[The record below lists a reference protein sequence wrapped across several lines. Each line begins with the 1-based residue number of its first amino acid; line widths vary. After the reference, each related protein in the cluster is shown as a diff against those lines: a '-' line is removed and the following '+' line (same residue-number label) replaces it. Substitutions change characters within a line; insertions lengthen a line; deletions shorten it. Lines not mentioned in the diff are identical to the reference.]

1 MPLEA
6 TMVCLD
12 TSEFMRNG
20 DFIPTR
26 HESQQDAANL
36 VVGAKMQQN
45 AENSVGVLT
54 MASVGRRGGARVLVS
69 PTDDMGKILASLHE
83 ASIAGRLNLVE
94 GVQVAQLALKHRRNK
109 NGGQRIVLFVG
120 SPVDADA
127 NALVKA
133 GKMLKKN
140 NIAVDV
146 VLLGSD
152 DDTADKLRQF
162 VEAAKSNDNSNLVQV
177 PPGVVPSDVLISSPV
192 IQPDAGTPGV
202 SAAGA
207 TDAPGA
213 FGGVD
218 ANLDPELAMAL
229 RVSME
234 EERARQQAA
243 AAADEAKQ
251 QQPAAEA
258 TEQPAATP
266 MDADAATD
274 AATAAAETTT
284 AAASTTP
291 AEPMVDDE
299 DALLQQALAMSMR
312 EHVASQEAKSVPV
325 EDVAPV
331 PDDKPAEMQLD
342 DDDDD
347 ETMQL
352 ALQMSMQAQDAAP
365 PGTDPAPAE
374 QAAPP
379 PTTAEPAPA
388 VAESAQA
395 ATPAFY
401 DPTFVNQMLSQ
412 LPGVD
417 PNDPAIK
424 AALES
429 IRGGP
434 SPDADAPAPAPQD
447 NQDPEETE

>member
-1 MPLEA
+1 
-6 TMVCLD
+6 MVCLD
-12 TSEFMRNG
+12 TSEHMRNG
-20 DFIPTR
+20 DFVPTR

-83 ASIAGRLNLVE
+83 ASIAGKLNLVE

-109 NGGQRIVLFVG
+109 NGGQRLVLFVG
-120 SPVDADA
+120 SPVEAEA
-127 NALVKA
+127 KALVKA
-133 GKMLKKN
+133 GKLLKKN

-152 DDTADKLRQF
+152 EASADKLRQF
-162 VEAAKSNDNSNLVQV
+162 VEAATSHDNSNFVQI

-192 IQPDAGTPGV
+192 VQPDGGQGSTAAAEAPDAG
-202 SAAGA
+202 AAN
-207 TDAPGA
+207 

-243 AAADEAKQ
+243 AAAQREAER
-251 QQPAAEA
+251 P
-258 TEQPAATP
+258 TEQS
-266 MDADAATD
+266 
-274 AATAAAETTT
+274 AAADEP
-284 AAASTTP
+284 P
-291 AEPMVDDE
+291 AEPAPEEPAVPEVDDD

-312 EHVASQEAKSVPV
+312 EHVASQEAADQEPDEPPPV
-325 EDVAPV
+325 
-331 PDDKPAEMQLD
+331 AEMEVD
-342 DDDDD
+342 EDD

-352 ALQMSMQAQDAAP
+352 ALQMSMQTNDAKDEAK
-365 PGTDPAPAE
+365 PAE
-374 QAAPP
+374 DAP
-379 PTTAEPAPA
+379 TF
-388 VAESAQA
+388 S
-395 ATPAFY
+395 
-401 DPTFVNQMLSQ
+401 DPNFVNQMLAQ

-429 IRGGP
+429 IRGAGTDDNKP
-434 SPDADAPAPAPQD
+434 
-447 NQDPEETE
+447 NQDDKPTDDQNS